1 MPSVFFFVDSIVKI
15 KELRKLIDKIDDQLF
30 DLLVERFDV
39 SKKIGDI
46 KASKNINI
54 DDPNREQEIID
65 RLSIKLEGKL
75 KKEDIETIIRS
86 FTTFQKNCKR
96 NKIKLVIVL
105 SYP

>member
-39 SKKIGDI
+39 SRKIGDI

-86 FTTFQKNCKR
+86 FYYISKKLQKK
-96 NKIKLVIVL
+96 
-105 SYP
+105 

>member
-1 MPSVFFFVDSIVKI
+1 MDSKVKI

-30 DLLVERFDV
+30 ELLVERFDV
-39 SKKIGDI
+39 SIKIGDI

-86 FTTFQKNCKR
+86 FYYISKKLQKK
-96 NKIKLVIVL
+96 
-105 SYP
+105 

>member
-1 MPSVFFFVDSIVKI
+1 VDSKVKI

-86 FTTFQKNCKR
+86 FYYISKKLQKK
-96 NKIKLVIVL
+96 
-105 SYP
+105 

>member
-15 KELRKLIDKIDDQLF
+15 KELRKIIDKIDDQLF

-86 FTTFQKNCKR
+86 FYYISKKLQKK
-96 NKIKLVIVL
+96 
-105 SYP
+105 